1 MNQRRT
7 NGVGEFILASFP
19 VVFPDIYYIYIYEI
33 VACSCADILHF
44 NGEAFEVSRE
54 NHARPAKS
62 ALTKMS
68 LAAGTSR
75 TQPFVSILCEVPIR
89 AVSRTALYNEGMR
102 RKGENAA
109 RAEKEKRGRRDDEEE
124 RDSER
129 ERERERER
137 VREDEAQGF
146 LKIVLRPRVLSQTPR
161 K

>member
-1 MNQRRT
+1 M
-7 NGVGEFILASFP
+7 
-19 VVFPDIYYIYIYEI
+19 
-33 VACSCADILHF
+33 ACSCADILHF
-44 NGEAFEVSRE
+44 NDEAFEVSRE

-109 RAEKEKRGRRDDEEE
+109 RTQKEKRGRRDGEEE
-124 RDSER
+124 RGDERKKKRER

-137 VREDEAQGF
+137 GRSTRFPENC
-146 LKIVLRPRVLSQTPR
+146 PTPSR
-161 K
+161 LIANAS